1 MPVPSHMMLLTGD
14 AGGMVRPPIRRTGTF
29 THLSHAHRGKSLV
42 ATYSGTGAKIPARK
56 NQLRLLYTPCGPNV
70 RSGPMRP
77 QITEAVKCTLSPGH
91 VQGLPGGSRAVLQMF
106 GMDISIHHDAI
117 KLVMAESVEP
127 NT

>member
-1 MPVPSHMMLLTGD
+1 M
-14 AGGMVRPPIRRTGTF
+14 F

-56 NQLRLLYTPCGPNV
+56 NQLRLLYTPCGPYV

-77 QITEAVKCTLSPGH
+77 QIMEAVKCKLSAGH
-91 VQGLPGGSRAVLQMF
+91 VQGLPGGSSALLQMF
-106 GMDISIHHDAI
+106 GMDVSIHHDAI
-117 KLVMAESVEP
+117 KLVTAESVEP